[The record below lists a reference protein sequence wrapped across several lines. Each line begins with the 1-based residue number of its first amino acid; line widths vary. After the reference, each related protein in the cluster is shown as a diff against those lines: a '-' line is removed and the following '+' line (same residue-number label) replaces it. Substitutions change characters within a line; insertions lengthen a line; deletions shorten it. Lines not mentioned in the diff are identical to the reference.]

1 VEPRFIASTR
11 SAILAGPRLERSRT
25 KATPGRLAV
34 AAQRRG
40 MPLDFIPPAPITPL
54 AGEFDQLVDR
64 LLVTVFGPFSQIGQI
79 GCSHDA
85 QHLSNGFGGSVGP
98 WRVLVGFHQC

>member
-1 VEPRFIASTR
+1 VIANEGD
-11 SAILAGPRLERSRT
+11 A
-25 KATPGRLAV
+25 GRLAV

-64 LLVTVFGPFSQIGQI
+64 S
-79 GCSHDA
+79 
-85 QHLSNGFGGSVGP
+85 
-98 WRVLVGFHQC
+98 